1 MRRMLA
7 GLLLVAICSPV
18 FGDGD
23 GDVNGDQLKRMYDNA
38 VAQLRAAQDRRNE
51 LAKENESLTAQ
62 IRDLKKQAQD
72 AKDEAQSKVEGT
84 FKMRREY
91 GAFQEFL
98 ERYPGL
104 DMRWRMFLSSDT
116 RSGSKCILD
125 QLNSDWPFS
134 ELK

>member
-7 GLLLVAICSPV
+7 GLLLLAICSPV

-38 VAQLRAAQDRRNE
+38 VAQLRAAQDGRNE
-51 LAKENESLTAQ
+51 IAKKNETLTAQ
-62 IRDLKKQAQD
+62 IRDLQKQVQD
-72 AKDEAQSKVEGT
+72 AKDEAQSKVEGAY
-84 FKMRREY
+84 KMRREY

-104 DMRWRMFLSSDT
+104 NMRWRIFLGTDSK
-116 RSGSKCILD
+116 SGSECILD

-134 ELK
+134 EMK